1 MTPLGW
7 ALTALA
13 GLWVAFTTGW
23 WLGDH
28 VRGRRAAWDHARD
41 IEDLA
46 QLSGELAD
54 AERDIEEHLEAA
66 PRLWE
71 RGFQAGLHLA
81 EFQLART
88 KVERDERSRA
98 RWN

>member
-1 MTPLGW
+1 MTRRGW
-7 ALTALA
+7 TLTALA
-13 GLWVAFTTGW
+13 GLWVALATGW

-54 AERDIEEHLEAA
+54 AERAIQEHLDAA
-66 PRLWE
+66 PKLWQ
-71 RGFQAGLHLA
+71 RGFEAGLHLA
-81 EFQLART
+81 GHQLART

-98 RWN
+98 VWN